1 MRKLLYIYVQKYHV
15 LRDAEL
21 NFDSNVRFRLV
32 REDRPPSLHM
42 DVTDSVPPDL
52 FSLKPGGKRI
62 DATALIGSNGAGK
75 TSVATF
81 IRDFLGGHLDI
92 GNAIVVAQTGEKE
105 CVAYHTLLRHGDAET
120 WLQDG
125 VLEEMHWADLPVVAS
140 DGWTVSTRPIREDLD
155 RQELRDSLCYI
166 YYSPFLSSQHP
177 FDTVET
183 NVTDISTAGLLLT
196 ARDLIGNTKFSSQ
209 IHLEQF
215 EAFRLLDTID
225 VLEFVALNKPKPPAQ
240 FPNPRGCIV
249 GINSSVYELAL
260 GSVDEALRKLRGTV
274 EKKLVELRRRERE
287 PRSISVADEV
297 APDMLIVRS
306 KKRNK
311 HTGSR
316 YFGRLGPLLDDRQTL
331 QYWEKR
337 QRLLAA
343 YARRL
348 EAVMGKGLRH
358 DMFLKAFM
366 VFCVLWLR
374 DLNFEKEMDGPS
386 PAVFQQSFCRRLI
399 AALYGILRYDDKH
412 EFTRENHIQQ
422 RRRVLAF
429 FERSIRNCDCRI
441 ESQQDGDGALTLW
454 SRLQSARIVFERLY
468 ERTVGNETPS
478 GGYLSFSFGAGD
490 NTALCA
496 ALEIVQNHA
505 QSRIVTDY
513 LTFSISPNLSAGEMS
528 LLTMFGRLHRAYKRI
543 VRSRR
548 DGRKNLLLYMD
559 EAETTLHPTLQRN
572 VVALMIWYADVFL
585 KNVNVQVVF
594 ASHSPIILSDFP
606 KGNAVFLERDQETGL
621 THVKEFDEQKFSNT
635 FGADVFSLYRWPYF
649 MKDGF
654 VGRVASE
661 WLKRMVLTVK
671 CRVLGRGPN
680 TKRERKRVLTDAQLA
695 QVTRMIGDEN
705 VRCYFAHW
713 MDSLPGKLSRD

>member
-1 MRKLLYIYVQKYHV
+1 MTKLLYIYVQKYHV

-21 NFDSNVRFRLV
+21 NFDSNVRFRFE
-32 REDRPPSLHM
+32 RDDRMPSLHM
-42 DVTDSVPPDL
+42 DVTDSVLPDL

-81 IRDFLGGHLDI
+81 IRDFLSGHTDV
-92 GNAIVVAQTGEKE
+92 GNSIVVVQTGEKE
-105 CVAYHTLLRHGDAET
+105 CVAYHTLLRHGDATT
-120 WLQDG
+120 WLQGG
-125 VLEEMHWADLPVVAS
+125 VSEEMHWVDLPVVAS
-140 DGWTVSTRPIREDLD
+140 DGWTVTSRPIRENLD
-155 RQELRDSLCYI
+155 RQELRDRLCYI

-177 FDTVET
+177 FDAMET
-183 NVTDISTAGLLLT
+183 NVTDISTAGLLLN
-196 ARDLIGNTKFSSQ
+196 ARDLLGNTKFSKQ
-209 IHLEQF
+209 VNLEQF
-215 EAFRLLDTID
+215 DAFRLLDTID
-225 VLEFVALNKPKPPAQ
+225 VLEFVALKKPNPPAS
-240 FPNPRGCIV
+240 FPNPRGCSV
-249 GINSSVYELAL
+249 GINSSVYELSL
-260 GSVDEALRKLRGTV
+260 GVIDQTLQKLRGEAK
-274 EKKLVELRRRERE
+274 EKLEELRRRERE
-287 PRSISVADEV
+287 PRTISVVDEV
-297 APDMLIVRS
+297 APDMLIVQT
-306 KKRNK
+306 KKRDK
-311 HTGSR
+311 YTVSH
-316 YFGRLGPLLDDRQTL
+316 YAGRLGPLLDDRQTL
-331 QYWEKR
+331 QYWENR
-337 QRLLAA
+337 QKLLAV

-348 EAVMGKGLRH
+348 ETVMGKGLRH

-386 PAVFQQSFCRRLI
+386 PAVFRQSFCRRLI

-412 EFTRENHIQQ
+412 EFTQENHIQL

-429 FERSIRNCDCRI
+429 FERSIRNCNRRI
-441 ESQQDGDGALTLW
+441 ESQKNGGGSLTLW

-585 KNVNVQVVF
+585 KGVNVQVVF

-606 KGNAVFLERDQETGL
+606 KGNAIFLERDQEANV
-621 THVKEFDEQKFSNT
+621 THVKEFEERNLSNT

-661 WLKRMVLTVK
+661 WLKRMVQTVK
-671 CRVLGRGPN
+671 YRVLGCGPN

-695 QVTRMIGDEN
+695 QLTRMIGDEN

-713 MDSLPGKLSRD
+713 MDSLSGKLSRD